1 MSLIQQPLGA
11 DVFDLGTLPPV
22 SGERMEQ
29 ILAEV
34 TAAFNDNTI
43 PYTSFDAIQTLFNDL
58 VKLGIKKDSE
68 YGASWCRRKGPGA
81 FFTIWR
87 KIDRLETQ
95 CDNRKFDIFNVDD
108 DPTST
113 ESLDETFKDA
123 IFYFALVLEKRQA
136 KRAALAE
143 LAHAKLLAEQL
154 QSAALANS
162 MTSSVT
168 INHDSLPQNSGLSM
182 HEKDLDRDRDRR
194 KL

>member
-11 DVFDLGTLPPV
+11 DVFDRSTLPPV
-22 SGERMEQ
+22 SDERMAA

-34 TAAFNDNTI
+34 AAGFNDNTI
-43 PYTSFDAIQTLFNDL
+43 PHTSFDAIQTLFDDL
-58 VKLGIKKDSE
+58 VKLGVKKDSE

-136 KRAALAE
+136 KRAAIAK
-143 LAHAKLLAEQL
+143 LAHSQLLGEQL
-154 QSAALANS
+154 AAAAKANS
-162 MTSSVT
+162 ATSV
-168 INHDSLPQNSGLSM
+168 
-182 HEKDLDRDRDRR
+182 
-194 KL
+194 